1 MIIKGKQIYCIQKK
15 RFYFVSTENNDYIKL
30 RSTIKGGI
38 FQELQ
43 FSRAFFIDLVK
54 KGHLIIS

>member
-1 MIIKGKQIYCIQKK
+1 MIIKGKQIYCTQKK
-15 RFYFVSTENNDYIKL
+15 RFYFVSKENNDFVKL
-30 RSTIKGGI
+30 NSTIKGGL

-43 FSRAFFIDLVK
+43 FSRSFFIDLVK